1 MKSILDMCCGSK
13 MFWYD
18 RQNPDVEFCDIRT
31 ETHELC
37 DGRQLII
44 APDRIEDFRSL
55 SFENE
60 QFDIV
65 VFDPPHLVRAG
76 DNSWMKHKYGRL
88 DKEAWPQ
95 DIAAGFSEARRV
107 LRGGGTLVFKWNET
121 QIPVSRVVALTGGWH
136 PLITQRVGKNDKT
149 HWMIFY
155 KGRNDGKDS

>member
-1 MKSILDMCCGSK
+1 MIKPIIDMCCGSR
-13 MFWYD
+13 MFWRD
-18 RQNPDVEFCDIRT
+18 KKNPKVEFCDIRKEEHT
-31 ETHELC
+31 LC
-37 DGRQLII
+37 DGRKLVVS
-44 APDRIEDFRSL
+44 PDRIEDFRCL
-55 SFENE
+55 SFDDES
-60 QFDIV
+60 FDIV

-88 DKEAWPQ
+88 DKETWSR

-121 QIPVSRVVALTGGWH
+121 QIPASKVGALTNGWD

-155 KGRNDGKDS
+155 KGRE